1 MSRACSTEYSFT
13 GFWQQGAL
21 TPVTTE
27 IRTWEHRAPI
37 QALKV
42 HGSRAPQCLCC
53 RAILGTLEGRVCQG
67 YYSDTSELGR
77 GARSCPEALL
87 GRASGD
93 QLWGSGDGPLPGIIA
108 MITRPFV
115 IIAMI
120 PRSGPEYGPKM
131 GGGSRYQKQAHTS
144 KRSRQVR
151 HPRSA
156 QRRCLP

>member
-21 TPVTTE
+21 TQVTTE
-27 IRTWEHRAPI
+27 SRTWEQRAPR

-67 YYSDTSELGR
+67 YYSDTLELGR
-77 GARSCPEALL
+77 GACSCPEALL

-120 PRSGPEYGPKM
+120 PGSGPESGPKM
-131 GGGSRYQKQAHTS
+131 GGGSRFQKPSSTCPS
-144 KRSRQVR
+144 Y
-151 HPRSA
+151 
-156 QRRCLP
+156 RRN